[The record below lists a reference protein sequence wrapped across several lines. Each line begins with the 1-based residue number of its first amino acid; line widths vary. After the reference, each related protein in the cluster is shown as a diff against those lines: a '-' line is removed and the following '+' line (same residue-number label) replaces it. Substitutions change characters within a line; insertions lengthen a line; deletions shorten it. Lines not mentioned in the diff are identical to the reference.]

1 MTAAPEDIAAM
12 RADGD
17 LLDYI
22 RSLTG
27 RPPKPRQSTPETA
40 KPQIHI
46 RRPGAWPCGSAAS
59 GPTPAPCT
67 DCANASH
74 AIRRPQEGTAT

>member
-27 RPPKPRQSTPETA
+27 RPPKQRQAEPKPEP
-40 KPQIHI
+40 KPCYHI
-46 RRPGAWPCGSAAS
+46 RRPGAWPCGTAPT
-59 GPTPAPCT
+59 GPTPKPCT
-67 DCANASH
+67 DCQPPERTS
-74 AIRRPQEGTAT
+74 T